1 MGWSE
6 KFSSK
11 VGLETRDAGSITGE
25 LFCVCKKLKS
35 VLGSSIRITIPHVWG
50 GWFQVRCVELVS
62 DCASANEKINYSFL
76 ETDIA

>member
-50 GWFQVRCVELVS
+50 GWFQVRCGS
-62 DCASANEKINYSFL
+62 QKSH
-76 ETDIA
+76 